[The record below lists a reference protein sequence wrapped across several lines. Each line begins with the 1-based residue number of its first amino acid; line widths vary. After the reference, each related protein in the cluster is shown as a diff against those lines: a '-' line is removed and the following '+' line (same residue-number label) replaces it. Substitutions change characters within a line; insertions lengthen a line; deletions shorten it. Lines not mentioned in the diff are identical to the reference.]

1 MSEGPTQAPD
11 ETSKHHGP
19 RVRFD
24 FPDAPGARN
33 SKSTR
38 RWATLYDSVAGM
50 SLKNMLTEEDL
61 SEMLKY

>member
-1 MSEGPTQAPD
+1 MSEGLTQAPD
-11 ETSKHHGP
+11 EMSKHHGP

-50 SLKNMLTEEDL
+50 SLRIISTERVL
-61 SEMLKY
+61 LKC